1 VLSGSIGVWLGCLT
15 LAVVYTGLSFLHIA
29 CALIT
34 PAMVTRLGHLRHRN
48 LPDLMALSVDLKRVQ
63 PALRLGRLTCLMLLV
78 GLAAIRLVPLFDV
91 WFSGP
96 GFRGWRIWGLTAGLM
111 LLALVFAAVA
121 LFLGELVPRRSLGS
135 AAPRLL
141 LWVAPLL
148 RTYVKVLAPLVWLLE
163 RVASVGLRLLGLPD
177 APAPKVS
184 REEIESLVDLGMAE
198 GLLEPVEKHLLK
210 ETLRLGD
217 RSVRQI
223 MRPRIDLDAADV
235 GTPADEILGVIAMAG
250 YSRLPIYEGSLDHIL
265 GYVHSKDVLR
275 QHYLGWGLDL
285 RRLCR
290 NPLFVPETM
299 TLDRLLVLFREKRD
313 QLAIVVDEYGTTQGM
328 VTLEDVI
335 DELVGGLSPQGTP
348 QHNPP
353 LVVRDDGSWSI
364 DGQLSLAEFLEVIQ
378 AETLVEEAPKSV
390 STVAGLVL
398 EELGRL
404 PKTGDTIDWQG
415 LKFEVADMD
424 GKRIDRVWARW
435 K

>member
-1 VLSGSIGVWLGCLT
+1 
-15 LAVVYTGLSFLHIA
+15 
-29 CALIT
+29 
-34 PAMVTRLGHLRHRN
+34 
-48 LPDLMALSVDLKRVQ
+48 
-63 PALRLGRLTCLMLLV
+63 
-78 GLAAIRLVPLFDV
+78 
-91 WFSGP
+91 
-96 GFRGWRIWGLTAGLM
+96 
-111 LLALVFAAVA
+111 
-121 LFLGELVPRRSLGS
+121 
-135 AAPRLL
+135 
-141 LWVAPLL
+141 
-148 RTYVKVLAPLVWLLE
+148 
-163 RVASVGLRLLGLPD
+163 
-177 APAPKVS
+177 
-184 REEIESLVDLGMAE
+184 
-198 GLLEPVEKHLLK
+198 
-210 ETLRLGD
+210 
-217 RSVRQI
+217 

-364 DGQLSLAEFLEVIQ
+364 DGQLSLAEFLETIQ
-378 AETLVEEAPKSV
+378 AETLVDEAPKSV